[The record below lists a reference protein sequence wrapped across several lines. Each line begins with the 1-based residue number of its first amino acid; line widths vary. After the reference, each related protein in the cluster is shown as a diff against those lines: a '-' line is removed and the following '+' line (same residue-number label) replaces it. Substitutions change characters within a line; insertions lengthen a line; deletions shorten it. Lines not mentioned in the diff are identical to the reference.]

1 MGRFRL
7 LIAAEPN
14 TSEGVHVVRAR
25 NMTGG
30 KDVGHPL
37 DAIRLAHERSKGF
50 ITALPLPTEDDIKD
64 KSKTSEGYSRDT
76 NL

>member
-1 MGRFRL
+1 
-7 LIAAEPN
+7 
-14 TSEGVHVVRAR
+14 
-25 NMTGG
+25 MTGG